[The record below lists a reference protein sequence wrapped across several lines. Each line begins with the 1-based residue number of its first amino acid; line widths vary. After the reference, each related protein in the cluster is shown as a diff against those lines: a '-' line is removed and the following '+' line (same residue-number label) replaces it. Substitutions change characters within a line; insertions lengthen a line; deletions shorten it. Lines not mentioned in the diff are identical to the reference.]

1 MRPVSAVSDV
11 IASRELLWSL
21 TQRELSTKYR
31 RSFLGWSWSM
41 LNPLATVAIYG
52 FVFGVLFGATAPPGT
67 NSGLTNFVFF
77 MLCGLI
83 PWNYFSM
90 SMSLG
95 MNAISANSGLVR
107 KVAFSRETLVF
118 SNIAHALVQFLI
130 ELTILVA
137 LLAAFGSPLFAHLPM
152 TLVLVVLLTI
162 FVTGIALALSA
173 LSVFFRDLTY
183 LWAIATQIWFFI
195 TPIVYSP
202 DLLESEVPVWGQN
215 LLRLNPMVHFVS
227 EFRACLYHAEFPDPQ
242 KLLVLVVS
250 SVTTLIIGW
259 WSFTRLS
266 RRLPEE
272 V

>member
-1 MRPVSAVSDV
+1 MNAVSEV
-11 IASRELLWSL
+11 LASRELLWRL

-52 FVFGVLFGATAPPGT
+52 FVFGVLFGASAPLGS
-67 NSGLTNFVFF
+67 NSGFTSFVFF

-83 PWNYFSM
+83 PWNFFSM
-90 SMSLG
+90 AMSVG
-95 MNAISANSGLVR
+95 MNSIAANSGLVR

-118 SNIAHALVQFLI
+118 SNIAHALVQFVI
-130 ELTILVA
+130 ELSILTTIL
-137 LLAAFGSPLFAHLPM
+137 LAFGSPLLRFLPFVV
-152 TLVLVVLLTI
+152 VLIALLTI

-173 LSVFFRDLTY
+173 LSVYFRDLTY

-195 TPIVYSP
+195 TPIVYPP
-202 DLLESEVPVWGQN
+202 DLIQAEVPTWGQHI
-215 LLRLNPMVHFVS
+215 LRLNPMVHFVS
-227 EFRACLYHAEFPDPQ
+227 EFRAALYHAEAPSVTRLGV
-242 KLLVLVVS
+242 LLVSSLVS
-250 SVTTLIIGW
+250 LSLGW
-259 WSFTRLS
+259 WVFTRLG